1 MALQIGKVAVLLGAG
16 IVGSILAQ
24 EGRMPTVSDFVS
36 GAFKFVLKKNRQ
48 DDSSSSVKKPRN
60 DSLMAQ
66 VNSLRE
72 ELQLLASNG
81 PITIVTTGVRGT
93 IRYGVIIV
101 VVVLGYGYVW
111 WKGWKLPDM
120 MFATRRGLADA
131 CNSIAKQLETLYSS
145 ISATKRELSSRMNIM
160 DSTLD
165 KCAAINSETQQEVSD
180 LRKRTDFVG
189 VDVINIHDAVQT
201 LETKISRIE
210 GKQDLTNEGVRR
222 LCSYTWN
229 LQNSRTTESTQAL
242 PSSSSKLALEQ
253 PPSTPSSK
261 VAPSISYR
269 PALEQPPVT
278 PSSSSASLPPDIS
291 AEPLSSPSSNGSH
304 QSLQNVVS
312 APGLKDINVTSKV
325 VEASRNHEVSNGN
338 CTPED
343 SRNHEVSNGNDTPED
358 TNSGASSSGRF
369 GLWFPSFRTPFLS
382 RSLSV
387 TNTVLQQSRSSS
399 QHSRSSSQQ

>member
-278 PSSSSASLPPDIS
+278 PSSSS
-291 AEPLSSPSSNGSH
+291 
-304 QSLQNVVS
+304 LQNVVS

>member
-1 MALQIGKVAVLLGAG
+1 MALQIGKVAILLGAG

-36 GAFKFVLKKNRQ
+36 GAIKIVLKKNRH

-93 IRYGVIIV
+93 TRYGVIIV
-101 VVVLGYGYVW
+101 VAVLGYGYVW

-165 KCAAINSETQQEVSD
+165 ECAAINSETQQEVSE
-180 LRKRTDFVG
+180 LRKRADFVG

-229 LQNSRTTESTQAL
+229 LQKSRTTESTQAL

-261 VAPSISYR
+261 
-269 PALEQPPVT
+269 
-278 PSSSSASLPPDIS
+278 SASLPPDIS

-304 QSLQNVVS
+304 QVKQSVQNVVS
-312 APGLKDINVTSKV
+312 APGLKDINVISKV
-325 VEASRNHEVSNGN
+325 AEASRNHEVFNGN
-338 CTPED
+338 HTPED
-343 SRNHEVSNGNDTPED
+343 SRNHEVSNGNHTPED
-358 TNSGASSSGRF
+358 TNCGASSSGRF
-369 GLWFPSFRTPFLS
+369 GLWFPTFRTPFLS
-382 RSLSV
+382 RTLSV
-387 TNTVLQQSRSSS
+387 TNSVTTLTFK
-399 QHSRSSSQQ
+399 

>member
-36 GAFKFVLKKNRQ
+36 GAFK
-48 DDSSSSVKKPRN
+48 
-60 DSLMAQ
+60 

-93 IRYGVIIV
+93 TRYGVIIV

-165 KCAAINSETQQEVSD
+165 ECAAINSETRQEVSE
-180 LRKRTDFVG
+180 LRKRTDFIG

-201 LETKISRIE
+201 LETKIGRIE
-210 GKQDLTNEGVRR
+210 GK
-222 LCSYTWN
+222 
-229 LQNSRTTESTQAL
+229 QAL

-269 PALEQPPVT
+269 TALEQPPII
-278 PSSSSASLPPDIS
+278 PSASSASLPPDIS
-291 AEPLSSPSSNGSH
+291 AQPVSSPSFNGSH
-304 QSLQNVVS
+304 QVKQSLQNVVS
-312 APGLKDINVTSKV
+312 APSLKDINVISKV

-338 CTPED
+338 HTPED
-343 SRNHEVSNGNDTPED
+343 SRNHEFSNGNHTPED
-358 TNSGASSSGRF
+358 TNSGASSPGRF

-382 RSLSV
+382 RSLSGTSSV
-387 TNTVLQQSRSSS
+387 TTLTFKE
-399 QHSRSSSQQ
+399 

>member
-1 MALQIGKVAVLLGAG
+1 
-16 IVGSILAQ
+16 
-24 EGRMPTVSDFVS
+24 
-36 GAFKFVLKKNRQ
+36 
-48 DDSSSSVKKPRN
+48 
-60 DSLMAQ
+60 MAQ

-81 PITIVTTGVRGT
+81 PVTIVTTGVRGT
-93 IRYGVIIV
+93 TRYGVIIV
-101 VVVLGYGYVW
+101 LVVLGYGYVW

-165 KCAAINSETQQEVSD
+165 ECAAINSETQQEVSE

-253 PPSTPSSK
+253 PLSTPSSK

-269 PALEQPPVT
+269 PALEQPPIT
-278 PSSSSASLPPDIS
+278 PSSSVK
-291 AEPLSSPSSNGSH
+291 

-338 CTPED
+338 RTPED
-343 SRNHEVSNGNDTPED
+343 SRNHEVSNGNHTPED
-358 TNSGASSSGRF
+358 NNSGASSSDRF

-382 RSLSV
+382 RSLSA
-387 TNTVLQQSRSSS
+387 TNTVLQQSRSRS